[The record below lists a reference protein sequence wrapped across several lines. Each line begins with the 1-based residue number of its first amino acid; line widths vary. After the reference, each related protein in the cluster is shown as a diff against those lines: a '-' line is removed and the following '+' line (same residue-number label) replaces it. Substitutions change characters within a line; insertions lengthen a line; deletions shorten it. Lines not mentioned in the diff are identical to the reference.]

1 MKGLKKHLSFVILL
15 FILFILTTPSF
26 ANKASVTLQVP
37 ASVQKG
43 SEVII
48 RVNVSHEGISFLHYT
63 QWVAVKVNGK
73 IIARW
78 DYSSTDR
85 PGSEKFFKEV
95 KVTATE
101 PLEIVAEASC
111 NIHGSAGPATAKIEI
126 P

>member
-15 FILFILTTPSF
+15 FVLFILTTPSF

-43 SEVII
+43 SEVTI
-48 RVNVSHEGISFLHYT
+48 RVNVSHQGNSFLHYT
-63 QWVAVKVNGK
+63 QWVTVKVNGK
-73 IIARW
+73 EIARW
-78 DYSSTDR
+78 DYTSTNR
-85 PGSEKFFKEV
+85 PDSENFFKEV

-101 PLEIVAEASC
+101 PLEIVAKASC

-126 P
+126 L

>member
-43 SEVII
+43 SEVTI
-48 RVNVSHEGISFLHYT
+48 RVNVSHEGNSFFHYT
-63 QWVAVKVNGK
+63 QWVYIKVNGK
-73 IIARW
+73 EIARW
-78 DYSSTDR
+78 DYSSTNR
-85 PGSEKFFKEV
+85 PDSEKFSKEI
-95 KVTATE
+95 KLIANE

-111 NIHGSAGPATAKIEI
+111 NIHGSAGPASAKIEI
-126 P
+126 Q